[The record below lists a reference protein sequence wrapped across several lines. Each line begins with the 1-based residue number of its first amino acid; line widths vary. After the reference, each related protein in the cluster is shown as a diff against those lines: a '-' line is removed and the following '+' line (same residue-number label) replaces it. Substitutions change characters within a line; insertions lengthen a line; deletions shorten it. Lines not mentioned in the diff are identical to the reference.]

1 MSSCRSSWLA
11 GAIAA
16 WVLLVGASL
25 AACGGDTVVFQ
36 KGTGGAATTSSS
48 STTSST
54 KTPSSDCGNKVCEPG
69 ESASCSED
77 CVAACEHEV
86 CEVGEPLAI
95 GCDECVDIVCEAD
108 DYCCDSSWDNQCI
121 AEADELCMTG
131 CCGNGECEGQT
142 CDACPDD
149 CGECVCGDGKC
160 EGENCE
166 TCADDCGVCAT
177 CKHDVCE
184 QGDALTAMECRA
196 SCVQQVCEQDP
207 TCCGMGDETGW
218 SVPCQ
223 KIALQL
229 CGEDTCITQ
238 VCAAT
243 PGCCDNAWTK
253 ICVEQATKLCKTSCD
268 CAHGPCDS
276 GDPLVATCSPCVEAI
291 CLTDP
296 YCCDSGWDGI
306 CVGEAASVCGIIC
319 GDQN

>member
-160 EGENCE
+160 
-166 TCADDCGVCAT
+166 
-177 CKHDVCE
+177 
-184 QGDALTAMECRA
+184 
-196 SCVQQVCEQDP
+196 
-207 TCCGMGDETGW
+207 
-218 SVPCQ
+218 
-223 KIALQL
+223 
-229 CGEDTCITQ
+229 
-238 VCAAT
+238 
-243 PGCCDNAWTK
+243 
-253 ICVEQATKLCKTSCD
+253 
-268 CAHGPCDS
+268 
-276 GDPLVATCSPCVEAI
+276 
-291 CLTDP
+291 
-296 YCCDSGWDGI
+296 
-306 CVGEAASVCGIIC
+306 
-319 GDQN
+319 